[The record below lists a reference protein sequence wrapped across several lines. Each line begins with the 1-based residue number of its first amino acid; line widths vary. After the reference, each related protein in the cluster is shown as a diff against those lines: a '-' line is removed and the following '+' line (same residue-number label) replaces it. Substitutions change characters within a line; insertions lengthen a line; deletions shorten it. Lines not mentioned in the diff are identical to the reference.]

1 MSANIGWL
9 FNKDYFKGID
19 YANLDNKKN
28 EDIIKKKVQNIINTK
43 AQLQELESLGNI
55 HFKAT
60 TTYPGL
66 LLGSGN
72 AHELPSL
79 EGQAILGFHF
89 DYTTGLPSIAGSSIK
104 GVLRSAFK
112 HPEYIVS
119 LIGDE
124 TLVSLE
130 NVEKLEDEIFNNG
143 DTFFDAEIISCGT
156 NILGDDYITPHGDNP
171 LKNPIPLRFIKVMPN
186 VTFRFDFTLTDGIIS
201 KDKKRKLFENILED
215 LGLGAKTNVGYGKF
229 ESFAPFKTQDEREQE
244 EREEK
249 ERKEKEAKEKALQ
262 EEQRKQEKAQ
272 KAKQGVEALQECK
285 NLADAFKLLKD
296 SFGKVPKPS
305 SEQKEI
311 IQQFY
316 NKQTKLSRSDE
327 KVFKKYLK

>member
-1 MSANIGWL
+1 MGANIGWL

-19 YANLDNKKN
+19 YANLDNNKN
-28 EDIIKKKVQNIINTK
+28 EDIIKKKIQNIINTK
-43 AQLQELESLGNI
+43 AQLQEKESLGNI

-143 DTFFDAEIISCGT
+143 DTFFDAEIISYGT
-156 NILGDDYITPHGDNP
+156 NILGDDYLTPHKNSKKKKDSDGNLVADELCNP
-171 LKNPIPLRFIKVMPN
+171 TPLRFIKVMPN
-186 VTFRFDFTLTDGIIS
+186 VTFRFDFNLSDGIIS
-201 KDKKRKLFENILED
+201 KEQKAILFADILDD
-215 LGLGAKTNVGYGKF
+215 LGVGAKTNVGYGKF
-229 ESFAPFKTQDEREQE
+229 SFNDVKNQLHTQVLNDKIENASSP
-244 EREEK
+244 
-249 ERKEKEAKEKALQ
+249 KEKIIAIIEKSQKPNENLFKKLKE
-262 EEQRKQEKAQ
+262 EEIIDIDKGDICISFINKYEDNGSKWY
-272 KAKQGVEALQECK
+272 KKII
-285 NLADAFKLLKD
+285 KLLE
-296 SFGKVPKPS
+296 S
-305 SEQKEI
+305 
-311 IQQFY
+311 
-316 NKQTKLSRSDE
+316 
-327 KVFKKYLK
+327 